1 MLESDELARLY
12 DLEYDDWDEDSPFWQ
27 SFAARTG
34 DPIVEL
40 GCGTGRALAPLA
52 QQGYAVIGLDSSAAM
67 LRRAAKRFAA
77 FGVPANRYRLV
88 EQSMETAAGDCP
100 ARLVFSALNAFAHLR
115 TPRAQARTLAAA
127 HRMLRPEGLL
137 VLDLFNPL
145 TQEHDLRDRMVTLRN
160 VFADPQTGAPIQ
172 QFEIWEVDRETQVV
186 QTTYLYD
193 CLQPDGS
200 LRRTTSTFPMRYSY
214 RYEIEARLAEAN
226 FAVENVFGS
235 YEADPFTGSEE
246 KMIFVARPKV

>member
-12 DLEYDDWDEDSPFWQ
+12 DLEYDDWDEDSAFWQ

-52 QQGYAVIGLDSSAAM
+52 QRGHTVIGIDSSAAM
-67 LRRAAKRFAA
+67 LRRAAERFPAL
-77 FGVPANRYRLV
+77 GVPAARYQLV
-88 EQSMETAAGDCP
+88 RQSMETAAVDRR
-100 ARLVFSALNAFAHLR
+100 ARLVFSALNAFAHLP
-115 TPRAQARTLAAA
+115 TPRAQTRTLAAA

-137 VLDLFNPL
+137 IIDLFNPL

-160 VFADPQTGAPIQ
+160 VLADPQTGAPIQ
-172 QFEIWEVDRETQVV
+172 QFEIWEVDRESQVV

-193 CLQPDGS
+193 CLQTDGS
-200 LRRTTSTFPMRYSY
+200 IRRTTSTFPMRYSY

-226 FAVENVFGS
+226 FVVENVFGS
-235 YEADPFTGSEE
+235 YDADPFTGSEE
-246 KMIFVARPKV
+246 KMIFVARPQ